1 MRQSRLAVRACIA
14 AVRGVAFACAAGLL
28 VSCSSKDIDPDELP
42 AELVKFEQSL
52 KVDRIWRKSVGDSS
66 ENLRLALRPATDGT
80 NVYAAAH
87 DGKMLAVEAGS
98 GKRVWRTKTGL
109 QLSAGP
115 STDGKMVVAGS
126 SNGEVVA
133 LSAATGEVL
142 WTAAVTSEVLAP
154 PALAGNTL
162 VVQTVNGKLTAL
174 AAETGEVLWSIQRSM
189 PRLSVRGTSAPVV
202 ARNLIITGFDN
213 GRVAAFDIDD
223 GGEVW
228 DVLMDPP
235 TGRTELDRLIDI
247 NARVIVAGNDVYAVG
262 YQGRL
267 GAIALESGQLLWS
280 QELSSGKDIGID
292 VGSVFVADQF
302 SELVSL
308 SRASGR
314 ELWRRK
320 DVRNRDITGPAV
332 MASSV
337 VVGDFE
343 GYLHWFDL
351 ESGVLQARARAGS
364 DRITSQPL
372 VLDDT
377 LYVMTDG
384 GDLCAFRIKPP
395 KLSAAEKQAAR
406 AAERDQSAAGESA
419 ESP

>member
-1 MRQSRLAVRACIA
+1 MPRSRPFIRNLVRHEGA
-14 AVRGVAFACAAGLL
+14 ALRWLTVACAALL
-28 VSCSSKDIDPDELP
+28 VLSCSSKDIDPDELP
-42 AELVKFEQSL
+42 AELIKFEPSL
-52 KVDRIWRKSVGDSS
+52 KIDRVWRKAVGDDS

-80 NVYAAAH
+80 NIYAAAH
-87 DGKMLAVEAGS
+87 DGKVLAVDART

-115 STDGKMVVAGS
+115 STDGKKVVAGS

-133 LSAATGEVL
+133 LDAASGEVL
-142 WTAAVTSEVLAP
+142 WTATVTSEVLAP
-154 PALAGNTL
+154 AALAGATI

-174 AAETGEVLWSIQRSM
+174 DADTGEVLWSIQRSM

-213 GRVAAFDIDD
+213 GRVAAFDIAD
-223 GGEVW
+223 GGQIW

-247 NARVIVAGNDVYAVG
+247 NARVVVAGNDVYAVG

-280 QELSSGKDIGID
+280 QELSSGKDLGID
-292 VGSVFVADQF
+292 VGSVFVADQV

-364 DRITSQPL
+364 ERITSQPL

-384 GDLCAFRIKPP
+384 GDLYAFRIKPP
-395 KLSAAEKQAAR
+395 KLTAAEKRAAR
-406 AAERDQSAAGESA
+406 STDESA
-419 ESP
+419 GSE

>member
-1 MRQSRLAVRACIA
+1 MHGRKLPWPAMARCA
-14 AVRGVAFACAAGLL
+14 ALACAAGLL
-28 VSCSSKDIDPDELP
+28 LSCSSKDIDPDELP
-42 AELVKFEQSL
+42 AEIVKFEQAF
-52 KVDRIWRKSVGDSS
+52 KIDRVWRKSVGDSS

-87 DGKMLAVEAGS
+87 DGKVLALEART
-98 GKRVWRTKTGL
+98 GKRVWRSKTGL

-115 STDGKMVVAGS
+115 STDGKKVVAGS
-126 SNGEVVA
+126 SNGDVVA
-133 LSAATGEVL
+133 LDAATGEEL
-142 WTAAVTSEVLAP
+142 WAVQVTSEVLAP
-154 PALAGNTL
+154 PALADGVI

-174 AAETGEVLWSIQRSM
+174 NADSGEVLWSIQRSM

-202 ARNLIITGFDN
+202 ARNLVVTGFDN

-223 GGEVW
+223 GGQVW

-280 QELSSGKDIGID
+280 QEFSSGKDLGID
-292 VGSVFVADQF
+292 VGSVFVADQV
-302 SELVSL
+302 SELVSA

-364 DRITSQPL
+364 ARITSQPL

-384 GDLCAFRIKPP
+384 GDLYAFRIKPP
-395 KLSAAEKQAAR
+395 KLTAAEKRAAR
-406 AAERDQSAAGESA
+406 AKESA
-419 ESP
+419 GPE